1 MKVYTIY
8 NMCIIYECH
17 YCINVFFLTSNSSC
31 SFAILCFLH
40 KVISIF
46 AWADVN
52 SFFTLFFFIAIMVF
66 SSSLPSS
73 MKRSATS
80 MFALET
86 LKERIVVN
94 YSSEQLLDYITLIVK
109 KENKQP
115 HFCFFLG
122 CLTNGLIHVCYQ
134 IYLHQLNKKG
144 NLPFTTKKP

>member
-1 MKVYTIY
+1 
-8 NMCIIYECH
+8 
-17 YCINVFFLTSNSSC
+17 
-31 SFAILCFLH
+31 
-40 KVISIF
+40 
-46 AWADVN
+46 
-52 SFFTLFFFIAIMVF
+52 MVF
-66 SSSLPSS
+66 SSLLPSS

-144 NLPFTTKKP
+144 NLPFTKSLSSSWWNILNTKLKNYLKILTKVTFQTQQTGTASNDLSDFLTEYGETIIK